1 MNRLVRAELFKL
13 RTTNAWWLFALASIL
28 ATAVMLVVDGVSA
41 HSLLKPLAQYL
52 VVESHGHATN
62 LPPEFLA
69 RLTDEWTLGHPAATQ
84 AVVLYTS
91 GQLPGVLL
99 VCLLGVV
106 LVTSEYHHQT
116 ATTTF
121 LLTPR
126 RTSVIT
132 AKLVSAVLLAG
143 LAWLAST
150 VLSVVA
156 GAIFLHVEGYG
167 SQLAHGAVVR
177 ALLLNLAAY
186 LLWAV
191 FGVGVGA
198 LVRHQLAATVG
209 VTVLYLVG
217 ASAASS
223 IFDLLNTYV
232 LQRDWV
238 LTAQVVVPTVASA
251 VMISPTKTFDQ
262 SPAPWV
268 GAVVLLA
275 YGLVLGGLGVATL
288 RRRDIA

>member
-13 RTTNAWWLFALASIL
+13 RTTNAWWLFALATLLS
-28 ATAVMLVVDGVSA
+28 AAVMVVVGCVSA
-41 HSLLKPLAQYL
+41 HSLLKPFADYVAL
-52 VVESHGHATN
+52 ESHGHAAN

-69 RLTDEWTLGHPAATQ
+69 RLQSEWALGHSPVTQ
-84 AVVLYTS
+84 AAAIYTA

-99 VCLLGVV
+99 ACLLGVV
-106 LVTSEYHHQT
+106 LVTSEFHHHT

-121 LLTPR
+121 LVTPR
-126 RTSVIT
+126 RTAVVSAKLIT
-132 AKLVSAVLLAG
+132 AVILAG
-143 LAWLAST
+143 LAWLGST
-150 VLSVVA
+150 VLSVLA
-156 GAIFLHVEGYG
+156 GAIFLHTEGYG
-167 SQLAHGAVVR
+167 AQLGHWGVDR

-191 FGVGVGA
+191 FGIGVGA

-217 ASAASS
+217 ATAASS
-223 IFDLLNTYV
+223 VFELINTYLV
-232 LQRDWV
+232 QRDWV

-262 SPAPWV
+262 SPGQWV
-268 GAVVLLA
+268 GALVLLA
-275 YGLVLGGLGVATL
+275 YGLVLGGLGVTIL